1 MLVQILQNQGAIMA
15 QLSDVQAAI
24 AKLGTDISAEISAVT
39 TKLQELQA
47 AGGASPSD
55 LDGLVTSL
63 NNLDATVTAET
74 TSLAGSAAP
83 SGGTTT

>member
-1 MLVQILQNQGAIMA
+1 MA

-24 AKLGTDISAEISAVT
+24 AKLGTDVSSEISAVT
-39 TKLQELQA
+39 TKLQQLQA

-74 TSLAGSAAP
+74 ASLTGNPAP
-83 SGGTTT
+83 TTGTTGTTGS